1 MDKKSNMKKAMYE
14 MFGVGGDGSEAAS
27 TAPAQVK
34 SASVEV
40 KSAPGAEKKSMDH
53 APAKTPEARPAASF
67 LAPGTVFEGSFR
79 AKGDIEIAGEL
90 KGDVTS
96 EGSVL
101 LRSNLQSNITAGS
114 VKLTGCT
121 LIGDIT
127 ANGPVTVSEDSKVT
141 GNITAQSLL
150 CAGEINGDIRISGN
164 TQMDANARV
173 SGSVVTGTISVA
185 AGKELPVSYDL
196 SKPQEDREPYVGSVL
211 FFKHVIFTVTLLLIL
226 IPTTLSIYLFA
237 QVRSLSRQLDAAG
250 SQLAA
255 MQEQLP
261 STTPEGGEPTPAEPD
276 PPAAEVPAYTELYPE
291 LYADDSLRGTVD
303 VDNAVYLT
311 FDDGPSAR
319 TDEIL
324 EILDKYGVKATF
336 FVVGANEEGDLER
349 MQKIVAAGHTLAIHS
364 YSHDYKKIYAS
375 VEAYLEDFNQMFCQI
390 YEATGVKPQIF
401 RFPGGSVNSYNV
413 GIHQQ
418 LIAEMTR
425 RGFVYFDWN
434 VANGDAVFSKIQP
447 SSTLTANALKGVGTA
462 RRAIILMHDS
472 SAKTTTVEAL
482 PAIIEGYLEAGYSF
496 AALTPSTRSVTFS
509 YLD

>member
-40 KSAPGAEKKSMDH
+40 KSAPGAEKKSVDH
-53 APAKTPEARPAASF
+53 APVKTPEARPAASF

-114 VKLTGCT
+114 T

-185 AGKELPVSYDL
+185 AGAVLN
-196 SKPQEDREPYVGSVL
+196 GSVEM
-211 FFKHVIFTVTLLLIL
+211 K
-226 IPTTLSIYLFA
+226 
-237 QVRSLSRQLDAAG
+237 
-250 SQLAA
+250 
-255 MQEQLP
+255 
-261 STTPEGGEPTPAEPD
+261 
-276 PPAAEVPAYTELYPE
+276 
-291 LYADDSLRGTVD
+291 GT
-303 VDNAVYLT
+303 
-311 FDDGPSAR
+311 
-319 TDEIL
+319 
-324 EILDKYGVKATF
+324 
-336 FVVGANEEGDLER
+336 
-349 MQKIVAAGHTLAIHS
+349 M
-364 YSHDYKKIYAS
+364 
-375 VEAYLEDFNQMFCQI
+375 EA
-390 YEATGVKPQIF
+390 K
-401 RFPGGSVNSYNV
+401 S
-413 GIHQQ
+413 
-418 LIAEMTR
+418 
-425 RGFVYFDWN
+425 
-434 VANGDAVFSKIQP
+434 
-447 SSTLTANALKGVGTA
+447 
-462 RRAIILMHDS
+462 
-472 SAKTTTVEAL
+472 
-482 PAIIEGYLEAGYSF
+482 
-496 AALTPSTRSVTFS
+496 
-509 YLD
+509 

>member
-40 KSAPGAEKKSMDH
+40 KSAPGAEKKSVDH
-53 APAKTPEARPAASF
+53 APVKTPEASF

-185 AGKELPVSYDL
+185 AGAVLN
-196 SKPQEDREPYVGSVL
+196 GSVEM
-211 FFKHVIFTVTLLLIL
+211 K
-226 IPTTLSIYLFA
+226 
-237 QVRSLSRQLDAAG
+237 
-250 SQLAA
+250 
-255 MQEQLP
+255 
-261 STTPEGGEPTPAEPD
+261 
-276 PPAAEVPAYTELYPE
+276 
-291 LYADDSLRGTVD
+291 GT
-303 VDNAVYLT
+303 
-311 FDDGPSAR
+311 
-319 TDEIL
+319 
-324 EILDKYGVKATF
+324 
-336 FVVGANEEGDLER
+336 
-349 MQKIVAAGHTLAIHS
+349 M
-364 YSHDYKKIYAS
+364 
-375 VEAYLEDFNQMFCQI
+375 EA
-390 YEATGVKPQIF
+390 K
-401 RFPGGSVNSYNV
+401 S
-413 GIHQQ
+413 
-418 LIAEMTR
+418 
-425 RGFVYFDWN
+425 
-434 VANGDAVFSKIQP
+434 
-447 SSTLTANALKGVGTA
+447 
-462 RRAIILMHDS
+462 
-472 SAKTTTVEAL
+472 
-482 PAIIEGYLEAGYSF
+482 
-496 AALTPSTRSVTFS
+496 
-509 YLD
+509 

>member
-40 KSAPGAEKKSMDH
+40 KSSQLLRRLRQENRLNPG
-53 APAKTPEARPAASF
+53 ASF

-185 AGKELPVSYDL
+185 AGAVLN
-196 SKPQEDREPYVGSVL
+196 GSVEM
-211 FFKHVIFTVTLLLIL
+211 K
-226 IPTTLSIYLFA
+226 
-237 QVRSLSRQLDAAG
+237 
-250 SQLAA
+250 
-255 MQEQLP
+255 
-261 STTPEGGEPTPAEPD
+261 
-276 PPAAEVPAYTELYPE
+276 
-291 LYADDSLRGTVD
+291 GT
-303 VDNAVYLT
+303 
-311 FDDGPSAR
+311 
-319 TDEIL
+319 
-324 EILDKYGVKATF
+324 
-336 FVVGANEEGDLER
+336 
-349 MQKIVAAGHTLAIHS
+349 M
-364 YSHDYKKIYAS
+364 
-375 VEAYLEDFNQMFCQI
+375 EA
-390 YEATGVKPQIF
+390 K
-401 RFPGGSVNSYNV
+401 S
-413 GIHQQ
+413 
-418 LIAEMTR
+418 
-425 RGFVYFDWN
+425 
-434 VANGDAVFSKIQP
+434 
-447 SSTLTANALKGVGTA
+447 
-462 RRAIILMHDS
+462 
-472 SAKTTTVEAL
+472 
-482 PAIIEGYLEAGYSF
+482 
-496 AALTPSTRSVTFS
+496 
-509 YLD
+509 

>member
-40 KSAPGAEKKSMDH
+40 KSAPGAEKKSVDH
-53 APAKTPEARPAASF
+53 APVKTPE
-67 LAPGTVFEGSFR
+67 VFEGSFR

-185 AGKELPVSYDL
+185 AGAVLN
-196 SKPQEDREPYVGSVL
+196 GSVEM
-211 FFKHVIFTVTLLLIL
+211 K
-226 IPTTLSIYLFA
+226 
-237 QVRSLSRQLDAAG
+237 
-250 SQLAA
+250 
-255 MQEQLP
+255 
-261 STTPEGGEPTPAEPD
+261 
-276 PPAAEVPAYTELYPE
+276 
-291 LYADDSLRGTVD
+291 GT
-303 VDNAVYLT
+303 
-311 FDDGPSAR
+311 
-319 TDEIL
+319 
-324 EILDKYGVKATF
+324 
-336 FVVGANEEGDLER
+336 
-349 MQKIVAAGHTLAIHS
+349 M
-364 YSHDYKKIYAS
+364 
-375 VEAYLEDFNQMFCQI
+375 EA
-390 YEATGVKPQIF
+390 K
-401 RFPGGSVNSYNV
+401 S
-413 GIHQQ
+413 
-418 LIAEMTR
+418 
-425 RGFVYFDWN
+425 
-434 VANGDAVFSKIQP
+434 
-447 SSTLTANALKGVGTA
+447 
-462 RRAIILMHDS
+462 
-472 SAKTTTVEAL
+472 
-482 PAIIEGYLEAGYSF
+482 
-496 AALTPSTRSVTFS
+496 
-509 YLD
+509 

>member
-40 KSAPGAEKKSMDH
+40 KSAPGAEKKSVDH
-53 APAKTPEARPAASF
+53 APVKTPEARPAASF

-141 GNITAQSLL
+141 GNITAQSL
-150 CAGEINGDIRISGN
+150 
-164 TQMDANARV
+164 
-173 SGSVVTGTISVA
+173 
-185 AGKELPVSYDL
+185 
-196 SKPQEDREPYVGSVL
+196 
-211 FFKHVIFTVTLLLIL
+211 
-226 IPTTLSIYLFA
+226 
-237 QVRSLSRQLDAAG
+237 
-250 SQLAA
+250 
-255 MQEQLP
+255 
-261 STTPEGGEPTPAEPD
+261 
-276 PPAAEVPAYTELYPE
+276 